1 MLTSQIALHHQNF
14 SILPAYE
21 ETMLF
26 TRHYAVQRRTITCM
40 AHPRLNLC
48 CIVCSPQ
55 ADTDWH
61 RMRWTWPSSPGRG
74 REEDIWEYWF
84 IDLIMV
90 KKCLYIAH
98 ISYLDLQE
106 MTAESYILG
115 VSKKPNVAK
124 NFIISNLE
132 GKVELGFRKTD
143 FEIWPWMW
151 TYENQY
157 VKIKA
162 EVTMIYLWCSG
173 GAYAPQPNLLAPI
186 SKINL

>member
-1 MLTSQIALHHQNF
+1 
-14 SILPAYE
+14 
-21 ETMLF
+21 
-26 TRHYAVQRRTITCM
+26 
-40 AHPRLNLC
+40 
-48 CIVCSPQ
+48 
-55 ADTDWH
+55 
-61 RMRWTWPSSPGRG
+61 
-74 REEDIWEYWF
+74 
-84 IDLIMV
+84 MV

-162 EVTMIYLWCSG
+162 EVTMIYL
-173 GAYAPQPNLLAPI
+173 
-186 SKINL
+186 